1 MNCSE
6 TMKRLRTSK
15 VPGQLQQRPS
25 DSYGCTQFNPEL
37 PPEETYETL
46 EQKRQQLETIYR
58 QEGIH
63 SGEKGEVINLMK
75 TTFCLQRKH
84 INQTPSPSIEDMRIQ
99 PFHPKSNLFT
109 QRGIFNHFELLTDIN
124 MLWALDLSTKECG
137 QRIRKYLQ
145 TKSKNKDVQSGVSQ
159 DEDGELTLIQQL
171 MAYFNEGIEGLILR
185 ADVCFVYIYIYLLLL
200 GLLFCR
206 L

>member
-1 MNCSE
+1 MNHSG

-15 VPGQLQQRPS
+15 VPGQLHQRPS

-37 PPEETYETL
+37 PQQETYETL

-58 QEGIH
+58 QEGIC

-99 PFHPKSNLFT
+99 WP
-109 QRGIFNHFELLTDIN
+109 
-124 MLWALDLSTKECG
+124 
-137 QRIRKYLQ
+137 
-145 TKSKNKDVQSGVSQ
+145 
-159 DEDGELTLIQQL
+159 
-171 MAYFNEGIEGLILR
+171 
-185 ADVCFVYIYIYLLLL
+185 
-200 GLLFCR
+200 
-206 L
+206 